1 LVETRLAA
9 SHAADGDEAS
19 RACTSTFI
27 AHSYF
32 ATKPAGCAELV
43 TLVALLNA
51 PFVVL
56 TSKPEMLLDALLD
69 T

>member
-1 LVETRLAA
+1 MRRGKPRLYRSA
-9 SHAADGDEAS
+9 
-19 RACTSTFI
+19 FI
-27 AHSYF
+27 AHPYF

-43 TLVALLNA
+43 TLVALLKA

>member
-1 LVETRLAA
+1 MVETRRAA
-9 SHAADGDEAS
+9 SLPIGL
-19 RACTSTFI
+19 
-27 AHSYF
+27 HSAPYF

-43 TLVALLNA
+43 TLVALLKA